1 MKFFHSHYNKEEGI
15 SSVIMKHLGADFI
28 GNAHVHPDDKEK
40 ASEYMGGA
48 IAETR
53 AVIKA
58 LKYERK
64 LLKENAEVCRK
75 FIKACECYKGWD
87 PESPTARA
95 AYRQLNRRI
104 KAVNDITDEINDRM
118 FNLERHIWKRDALL
132 TKLAKYKQNKLKD
145 NSEN

>member
-1 MKFFHSHYNKEEGI
+1 MKFIDNFYDKEVGT
-15 SSVIMKHLGADFI
+15 SVVIMEHRKKRFVGEAFL
-28 GNAHVHPDDKEK
+28 NPEDKEK
-40 ASEYMGGA
+40 ASEYVGCA
-48 IAETR
+48 YAETR
-53 AVIKA
+53 AVIKV
-58 LKYERK
+58 LKHERK
-64 LLKENAEVCRK
+64 ILKEDAEACRK

-118 FNLERHIWKRDALL
+118 FNLERHIWKRDVLL
-132 TKLAKYKQNKLKD
+132 AKLAKYKQNKLKD